1 MAGSRELV
9 AQGFLEKESKWLC
22 RWNKRWVKL
31 YDDGKLQTYTKEPN
45 EVPVVASGSFLSTS
59 FSDEAARMTL
69 EVDILGAGIL
79 GHNSSCLAF
88 TAWARPKYRLEIL
101 TQTERVHLGTNDVQL
116 CQLWFSKLSAVA
128 LAVSR
133 SVSPITSPANSP
145 ANSPDPLS
153 PVVKPYMEP
162 VETPPPMAQVEESPK
177 SSMDGLDEESTM
189 MTPMTSDGLESQ
201 TDPEPE
207 VAETPEVPETPET
220 LETLETPETPERE
233 ESGPKGKGKTKGK
246 VGPPPLKGKGK
257 GAATTGS
264 AEATPPSPVKGTK
277 GKGKGPPPP
286 PRAPPKGKGKEAP
299 VGKRPSFRVSLS
311 GLKHHVA
318 AFHDLSFADV
328 KLKEEEWTQL
338 HSLFHKEEV
347 KKGRGKPIGERV
359 VFSAQDFQAWGI
371 FMKKKEMQM
380 DLQPFQL
387 ERALRTLTPSMG
399 QLSPEDLEMMLNH
412 TEALK
417 LLSES
422 EHKDKPDL
430 RELESKLLRVAVVP
444 RLPARLRVMLTMGT
458 WRDTAALVSQNATY
472 IRKACEEFRK
482 SDALRHLMA
491 LTAIIYNRVMW
502 GEELDDSNASN
513 GMAKCF
519 DIKSLSQLKATK
531 ATQGRDTAHPPMS
544 MLHFIMGLM
553 RKQCPERTLSQ
564 VEAEFKHVELAKNV
578 DVGELTTI
586 LQKLHS
592 AVNMIQNEME
602 NHHEDYVHVFP
613 PLAASAAA
621 RAQNAAAASPASP
634 ASPASDL
641 DSESSDET
649 CSPERRPSGG
659 MPKSCL
665 GKMMLLK
672 QQLEE
677 QLEKSRQEILEAET
691 DGIELL
697 KYFGHQARTSK
708 GSSSSSSPASP
719 SSKDEPA
726 PGDVKNFFKNFSE
739 FLRKDF
745 RTSWQDLD
753 GKFKNALGSHR
764 IPRTPRTPRTPG
776 GS

>member
-1 MAGSRELV
+1 MADSKELV

-22 RWNKRWVKL
+22 RWNKRWVRL
-31 YDDGKLQTYTKEPN
+31 YGNGKLQTFTQEPK
-45 EVPVVASGSFLSTS
+45 EVPVVASGSFLSAT
-59 FSDEAARMTL
+59 FSEVARMTL
-69 EVDILGAGIL
+69 EVDIVGAGIV
-79 GHNSSCLAF
+79 GHDPSCLAF
-88 TAWARPKYRLEIL
+88 TWRAGPKYRLEIL
-101 TQTERVHLGTNDVQL
+101 TQTERVHLGTNDLQL
-116 CQLWFSKLSAVA
+116 CQVWFSKLGAVA

-133 SVSPITSPANSP
+133 SVTPVNSP
-145 ANSPDPLS
+145 ANSALALS
-153 PVVKPYMEP
+153 PVVQPYIDSPQSSQSLDEEP
-162 VETPPPMAQVEESPK
+162 VGVPTPAAPGVSGTCGSGSVWDSEPSEVTGVIMDSSST
-177 SSMDGLDEESTM
+177 SSMDDLGLSST
-189 MTPMTSDGLESQ
+189 
-201 TDPEPE
+201 
-207 VAETPEVPETPET
+207 ETPESPH
-220 LETLETPETPERE
+220 E
-233 ESGPKGKGKTKGK
+233 ESAPKGKGKAKGK
-246 VGPPPLKGKGK
+246 AGPPPLKGKGK
-257 GAATTGS
+257 GTGTAGS
-264 AEATPPSPVKGTK
+264 AASPSEVPPQPPAAPAAPAKGAKGAK

-311 GLKHHVA
+311 GLKHHAA
-318 AFHDLSFADV
+318 AFHDLSFTDV

-347 KKGRGKPIGERV
+347 KKARGRRIGETI
-359 VFSAQDFQAWGI
+359 VFSGQDFQAWGI

-387 ERALRTLTPSMG
+387 ERALLTLTPSIG

-417 LLSES
+417 LLLES

-430 RELESKLLRVAVVP
+430 RELESKLLRVAAVP

-458 WRDTAALVSQNATY
+458 WRDTAALVSQNAVY
-472 IRKACEEFRK
+472 IRRACEEFRK

-502 GEELDDSNASN
+502 GEELDDSS

-544 MLHFIMGLM
+544 MLHFIMSLM
-553 RKQCPERTLSQ
+553 RKQCPERTLNQ
-564 VEAEFKHVELAKNV
+564 VESEFKHVELAKNV

-586 LQKLHS
+586 LQKLQS
-592 AVNMIQNEME
+592 AVNMIHHEMA

-613 PLAASAAA
+613 PLAQNAPCASA
-621 RAQNAAAASPASP
+621 SS
-634 ASPASDL
+634 SD
-641 DSESSDET
+641 SDET

-665 GKMMLLK
+665 GKMTLLK

-697 KYFGHQARTSK
+697 KYFGHQARGSK
-708 GSSSSSSPASP
+708 GSSGSSPASP
-719 SSKDEPA
+719 SSKDEAA
-726 PGDVKNFFKNFSE
+726 PGEVKDFFKNFSE

-745 RTSWQDLD
+745 KTSWQDLD
-753 GKFKNALGSHR
+753 GKFKHALG
-764 IPRTPRTPRTPG
+764 RTPRTPRTPR